1 MQLRH
6 MRNDRKAVLM
16 TKNFIDAKIRK
27 KSIKAKLLMWYF
39 FK

>member
-1 MQLRH
+1 
-6 MRNDRKAVLM
+6 M

-27 KSIKAKLLMWYF
+27 KSIKAKMLMWYF